1 MNKTQIIGIILFIIG
16 ASFLGYAYI
25 FNVLYLITPILLGG
39 MIIFVMVGGILFFLI
54 GGIQSL
60 REHRTTSEI

>member
-39 MIIFVMVGGILFFLI
+39 MIIFVMI